1 MKGRMA
7 AVMALGVA
15 FALCGGAPAGA
26 FNLLAGV
33 YGPKGNDTG
42 GIIPWSPENERVAF
56 AIAQGNCGYWNKYAV
71 ATSIHRV
78 PGDYIAYACR
88 WNPPPHRQVRHHRA
102 RHHQARHQRHRVN
115 VKIEK

>member
-1 MKGRMA
+1 MKIRLA
-7 AVMALGVA
+7 AIAAFGVA
-15 FALCGGAPAGA
+15 LTVFAGTPAGA

-33 YGPKGNDTG
+33 YGAKGNDTG
-42 GIIPWSPENERVAF
+42 GIIPWSPENERAAF
-56 AIAQGNCGYWNKYAV
+56 DIAQNNCGFWNKYAV

-88 WNPPPHRQVRHHRA
+88 WDPPRYRQA
-102 RHHQARHQRHRVN
+102 RHHRHRVN

>member
-7 AVMALGVA
+7 AVAALGVA
-15 FALCGGAPAGA
+15 VA
-26 FNLLAGV
+26 FCATVPVSAFELLAGV
-33 YGPKGNDTG
+33 YGAKGNDTG
-42 GIIPWSPENERVAF
+42 GIIPWSPENEQVAF
-56 AIAQGNCGYWNKYAV
+56 DIAQSNCGYWNKYAV

-88 WNPPPHRQVRHHRA
+88 WDPPVYRQA
-102 RHHQARHQRHRVN
+102 RHHRHRVN

>member
-1 MKGRMA
+1 MAHGENAMKSRLTA
-7 AVMALGVA
+7 IAALGA
-15 FALCGGAPAGA
+15 ALATCTVPAHA

-42 GIIPWSPENERVAF
+42 GIIPWSPDNERAAF
-56 AIAQGNCGYWNKYAV
+56 EIAQNNCGFWNKYAV

-78 PGDYIAYACR
+78 PGDYIVYACQ
-88 WNPPPHRQVRHHRA
+88 WDPPHYRQVRH
-102 RHHQARHQRHRVN
+102 RHRRVH

>member
-1 MKGRMA
+1 MKIRVA
-7 AVMALGVA
+7 AIAALGVT
-15 FALCGGAPAGA
+15 LMICVGTPASA

-33 YGPKGNDTG
+33 YGAKGNDTG
-42 GIIPWSPENERVAF
+42 GIIPWSPVNERAAF
-56 AIAQGNCGYWNKYAV
+56 DIAQNNCGFWNKYAV

-88 WNPPPHRQVRHHRA
+88 WDPPRYRQVRHHR
-102 RHHQARHQRHRVN
+102 HRVD